1 MQNWNNNNNNNNN
14 KDLFDLSIF
23 IMALRAIEKTIKM
36 NKNVTIYQYITVNT
50 KNMATIIVKGLKTDL
65 ESKTKVKARQ

>member
-1 MQNWNNNNNNNNN
+1 MQNWNNNNNNN

-50 KNMATIIVKGLKTDL
+50 KTMATIIVKGLKTDL
-65 ESKTKVKARQ
+65 ESKTKVKAR